1 MLLKKG
7 DKILII
13 VVLVIA
19 AILFAFF
26 AISRKKPEESDGKSA
41 GEVTVMIDKE
51 VYGVYSLDE
60 DQQITVNTDEG
71 TNTFEIKNGEVNMLE
86 ANCPDLICVNY
97 KPIHYVHDT
106 IVCLP
111 HKLVLEIT
119 QGSERES
126 DALDG

>member
-1 MLLKKG
+1 MKKG

-13 VVLVIA
+13 VVLALA

-26 AISRKKPEESDGKSA
+26 SFSKKRTQDTEGASA
-41 GEVTVMIDKE
+41 GEVTVTVDKE

-60 DQQITVNTDEG
+60 DQTITVNTDDG

-111 HKLVLEIT
+111 HKVVLEIT

>member
-1 MLLKKG
+1 MKKG

-13 VVLVIA
+13 VVLALA

-26 AISRKKPEESDGKSA
+26 AFSRKRPQDTGGASA
-41 GEVTVMIDKE
+41 GEVTVTVDKE

-60 DQQITVNTDEG
+60 DQTITVNTDDG

-111 HKLVLEIT
+111 HKVVLEIT